1 MRVYACVRAYQSHL
15 LVLPLLGKLEA
26 QTCVCVCACVCVYQS
41 HLLVLPLLDKLEA
54 LQDDAWWEVRGGGC

>member
-1 MRVYACVRAYQSHL
+1 M
-15 LVLPLLGKLEA
+15 LPLLGKLEA